1 VWQALRQQLYPRG
14 LEIVSVAL
22 DTGGSEAAGP
32 WIEAAKAQHP
42 SLVDPGHVLDELLG
56 VVNVPNGVW
65 IDEEGII
72 VRPAEP
78 AWIERLAGA
87 PPPEDD
93 QPSAL
98 PTKSSRQAETSRQVR
113 AEVSKMH
120 IHPEQYRAMIYD
132 WVERGPASRYAL
144 APEEVL
150 ARSQPR
156 SAETARAAA
165 HFEIGQHLHR
175 AGNHDAAIVHWREA
189 HRLQPENWTY
199 KRQAWNLETSE
210 SVGRIDAYGAGWLE
224 DVQRLGAESYYPEIV
239 P

>member
-1 VWQALRQQLYPRG
+1 VWQALRQELYPRG
-14 LEIVSVAL
+14 LEVVSVAL
-22 DTGGSEAAGP
+22 DTGGAEAARP
-32 WIEAAKAQHP
+32 WIEAAKAEHP
-42 SLVDPGHVLDELLG
+42 SLLDPGHVIDELLG

-65 IDEEGII
+65 IDERGII

-78 AWIERLAGA
+78 AWIERLGGA
-87 PPPEDD
+87 PPPDEGPK
-93 QPSAL
+93 PSGGRAD
-98 PTKSSRQAETSRQVR
+98 TSRQVR

-120 IHPEQYRAMIYD
+120 LDPERYRAMIYD
-132 WVERGPASRYAL
+132 WVEHGSASRYAL
-144 APEEVL
+144 PPDQVL

-156 SAETARAAA
+156 SADTAQAAA

-175 AGNHDAAIVHWREA
+175 AGNHDAAIAHWREA

-224 DVQRLGAESYYPEIV
+224 DVQRLGAENYYPEIL